1 MERLTRSEQPHIK
14 FGMFKIRI
22 PFIHYRFEKPEAIQ
36 GIISSM
42 TSLGTIGLSTQI
54 LGLPYE
60 VAWSM
65 AIINSILYCLHVFM
79 GDPVVPGWITA
90 SITLTTAY
98 LLKFNIGI
106 ERIQALTALQIDL
119 GIIFILMGITGIAGK
134 LVNRIPNSIKGGI
147 LMGVGISTVIAEF
160 SPKGRFE
167 SYPISITV
175 GILVACFVMF
185 SEKFDALKVK
195 NKLLFRLGQY
205 GVVPA
210 ILVSLIIGIF
220 SKEIGIPSFNF
231 ENIIYI
237 MDFQKLIDTVSP
249 FGIGFPSLILFI
261 QGLPMAFMIYII
273 AFGDFITGENLVLS
287 ESKNRTDEYIDFNS
301 NRSNIISGIRN
312 IVMAVISPYI
322 AMCGPLAA
330 TLTGSVAQRYKVGK
344 EAMQS
349 IFSGMGTLVWVSAIF
364 ICFYP
369 IAQIATPLIPLAL
382 SVTLLVQGYLCTKLS
397 MELCDTGVERGL
409 IGLMGGVIAAKGG
422 TWGLVVG
429 FILYFVLIDSKKR
442 KESNINSKESDIN
455 SSEDY
460 VYEISCKKKSI

>member
-119 GIIFILMGITGIAGK
+119 GIIFILMGVTGIAGK

-147 LMGVGISTVIAEF
+147 LMGVGISTVISEF

-185 SEKFDALKVK
+185 SERFDALKVK
-195 NKLLFRLGQY
+195 NKFLFRLGQY

-220 SKEIGIPSFNF
+220 SKEIGIPSFDF
-231 ENIIYI
+231 KNIIYI
-237 MDFQKLIDTVSP
+237 IDVKKLIDTVSP
-249 FGIGFPSLILFI
+249 FGIGFPSIILFI

-287 ESKNRTDEYIDFNS
+287 ESKNRKDEYIDFNS
-301 NRSNIISGIRN
+301 NRSNVISGIRN

-442 KESNINSKESDIN
+442 RENDSN

-460 VYEISCKKKSI
+460 VYKISDKKKSI

>member
-195 NKLLFRLGQY
+195 NKFLFRLGQY

-442 KESNINSKESDIN
+442 KESNINS
-455 SSEDY
+455 SEDY

>member
-147 LMGVGISTVIAEF
+147 LMGVGISTVISEF

-185 SEKFDALKVK
+185 SEKFDALKIK
-195 NKLLFRLGQY
+195 NKFLFRLGQY

-249 FGIGFPSLILFI
+249 FGIGFPSVILFI

-301 NRSNIISGIRN
+301 NRSNVISGIRN
-312 IVMAVISPYI
+312 IAMAVISPYI

-442 KESNINSKESDIN
+442 RENDSN

-460 VYEISCKKKSI
+460 VYEISDKKKTI

>member
-1 MERLTRSEQPHIK
+1 MERLTRSEQSHIK

-147 LMGVGISTVIAEF
+147 LMGVGISTVISEF

-185 SEKFDALKVK
+185 SERFDALKIK
-195 NKLLFRLGQY
+195 SKFLFRLGQY

-220 SKEIGIPSFNF
+220 SKEIGIPSFDF
-231 ENIIYI
+231 KNIIYI
-237 MDFQKLIDTVSP
+237 IDVKKLIDTVSP
-249 FGIGFPSLILFI
+249 FGIGFPSIILFI

-287 ESKNRTDEYIDFNS
+287 ESKNRKDEYIDFNS
-301 NRSNIISGIRN
+301 NRSNVISGIRN
-312 IVMAVISPYI
+312 IIMAVISPYI
-322 AMCGPLAA
+322 SMCGPLAA

-442 KESNINSKESDIN
+442 KEKEITST
-455 SSEDY
+455 EDCI
-460 VYEISCKKKSI
+460 YEISCKKKSI

>member
-14 FGMFKIRI
+14 FRMFKIRI

-147 LMGVGISTVIAEF
+147 LMGVGISTVISEF

-195 NKLLFRLGQY
+195 NKFLFRLGQY

-249 FGIGFPSLILFI
+249 FGIGFPSIILFI

-301 NRSNIISGIRN
+301 NRSNVISGIRN
-312 IVMAVISPYI
+312 IAMAVISPYI

-442 KESNINSKESDIN
+442 RENDSN

-460 VYEISCKKKSI
+460 VYEISDKKKTI

>member
-1 MERLTRSEQPHIK
+1 MERLARREQPHIK

-98 LLKFNIGI
+98 LLKFSMGI

-119 GIIFILMGITGIAGK
+119 GIIFILMGITGVAGK
-134 LVNRIPNSIKGGI
+134 LVSKIPNSIKGGI
-147 LMGVGISTVIAEF
+147 LMGVGISTIISEF
-160 SPKGRFE
+160 NPKGRFD

-185 SEKFDALKVK
+185 SERFDTLKVK
-195 NKLLFRLGQY
+195 NKFLFHLGEY
-205 GVVPA
+205 GVVSA
-210 ILVSLIIGIF
+210 ILVSLIVGIF
-220 SKEIGIPSFNF
+220 SREIEIPRFSFDNLV
-231 ENIIYI
+231 YI
-237 MDFQKLIDTVSP
+237 VDFKNLINTVSP
-249 FGIGFPSLILFI
+249 FGIGFPSVMLFI
-261 QGLPMAFMIYII
+261 QGIPMAFMIYII

-287 ESKNRTDEYIDFNS
+287 ESENRKDEYIDFNS
-301 NRSNIISGIRN
+301 NRSNVISGIRN
-312 IVMAVISPYI
+312 IFMAIFSSYI
-322 AMCGPLAA
+322 PMCGPLAA

-349 IFSGMGTLVWVSAIF
+349 VFSGMGTLVWVSAIF

-397 MELCDTGVERGL
+397 MELCNTGVEKGL

-422 TWGLVVG
+422 TWGLAVG
-429 FILYFVLIDSKKR
+429 FILYFILIDSKKR
-442 KESNINSKESDIN
+442 KEKDIN
-455 SSEDY
+455 SIEDC
-460 VYEISCKKKSI
+460 VYEILDKKKSI

>member
-147 LMGVGISTVIAEF
+147 LMGVGISTVISEF

-195 NKLLFRLGQY
+195 NKFLFRLGQY

-249 FGIGFPSLILFI
+249 FGIGFPSVILFI

-301 NRSNIISGIRN
+301 NRSNVISGIRN
-312 IVMAVISPYI
+312 IAMAVISPYI

-397 MELCDTGVERGL
+397 MELCDNGVERGL

-442 KESNINSKESDIN
+442 RENDSN

-460 VYEISCKKKSI
+460 VYEISDKKKTI